1 MYHSSLPYNQSLEI
15 LLSNMS
21 YQAIHKQ
28 IDLSIIDAVKLGF
41 EYHQKGD
48 LAMAETIYRQIL
60 KVDPNQV
67 DCLHLLGMIAHKVYK
82 HVDAEDLILKAI
94 KLLPSAAE
102 MHNNLGEVQRALGKL
117 DQAVQS
123 YRRAIALK
131 KSYVDA
137 FENLKKAIADSKQLE
152 KANAEFKKMFRKNIP
167 KHYSLLE
174 LGNTLMMKGNYQV
187 ALQAYQAAY
196 AEKPGFQDARFG
208 TANALSALDKTDSAI
223 SYYQEALKLEPKPHE
238 RIWAN
243 LGETYYK
250 IGQFEKA
257 IEIYDN
263 ALEIKPDF
271 DVIQLRKG
279 ACFVGLMEMEKADAC
294 LDKALQSE
302 VLNKDVIRVVKAT
315 SMPAIMGTSE
325 DVAGIRQ
332 NMSDRLDVLLDSDIV
347 LEDPY
352 SQINAT
358 NFYLAFHGE
367 NDRAIQQKIAKVYE
381 KASPSLGYTADHCK
395 DYKFEGKSKI
405 KIGFL
410 SKFIYR
416 HSVARCFGKII
427 EYISQCEDFDVT
439 LFSVYDKEDE
449 VTKKTY
455 QHCKGGR
462 VVLPGHVNAAREMIA
477 ELKLD
482 VLIYLDIG
490 MEPLS
495 YFLAFSRLAPVQC
508 VMNGHPDTTGIKN
521 MDYYLSID
529 AFEPEDADSH
539 YSEKLVRMKRESIF
553 DRMIMPPV
561 LKSRE
566 ELGFPSDR
574 RLYICPVKLQ
584 KIHPD
589 FDVAISQILERD
601 SDADVLFFD
610 DHTYPVWQKKLQQ
623 RFDKTISPKVR
634 DRVKFLPWISNT
646 AGFLNVAACADVLLD
661 SFHFGANSTSILLY
675 ATGVPLVTLPGKY
688 NRGRN
693 AMGYS
698 RMMGIEEVIAS
709 DVDDYV
715 AKAISF
721 ASEIEQ
727 RVTVGEKIL
736 ANNHV
741 LYEDRTAADEV
752 EKFIRG
758 CFNH

>member
-1 MYHSSLPYNQSLEI
+1 
-15 LLSNMS
+15 MS
-21 YQAIHKQ
+21 YQAAPKQ
-28 IDLSIIDAVKLGF
+28 IDLSIVDAVKMGF

-60 KVDPNQV
+60 RVDPNQV
-67 DCLHLLGMIAHKVYK
+67 DCLHLLGMIAHKVAK
-82 HVDAEDLILKAI
+82 HVDAEELILKAI
-94 KLLPSAAE
+94 KLLPSAGE

-117 DQAVQS
+117 DQATTS
-123 YRRAIALK
+123 YRRALTLK
-131 KSYVDA
+131 SNYTDA
-137 FENLKKAIADSKQLE
+137 FENLKKAVADRKQLE
-152 KANAEFKKMFRKNIP
+152 KANAEFKKLFRKNVP
-167 KHYSLLE
+167 KHFTLLE
-174 LGNTLMMKGNYQV
+174 LGNALMVKGNYQV

-196 AEKPGFQDARFG
+196 SEKPGFQDARFG

-223 SYYQEALKLEPKPHE
+223 SYYQEALALEPKPHE

-250 IGQFEKA
+250 VGQFEKA
-257 IEIYDN
+257 IETYN
-263 ALEIKPDF
+263 KALEIKPDY
-271 DVIQLRKG
+271 DVIQLRMS
-279 ACFVGLMEMEKADAC
+279 ACYVGLMDMEKADAC

-315 SMPAIMGTSE
+315 KMPAIMGTSE
-325 DVAGIRQ
+325 EVAEIRQ
-332 NMSDRLDVLLDSDIV
+332 NMSDRLDELLNGDIV

-367 NDRAIQQKIAKVYE
+367 NDRAIQEKIAKVYE
-381 KASPSLGYTADHCK
+381 KATPSLLYTAPHCE
-395 DYKFEGKSKI
+395 DYKFEGKSRI
-405 KIGFL
+405 KIGFI

-427 EYISQCEDFDVT
+427 EYVSQCEDFDVT
-439 LFSVYDKEDE
+439 LLSVYDKEDE

-455 QHCKGGR
+455 QHCRGGR
-462 VVLPGHVNAAREMIA
+462 VVLPGHVNAARDMIA
-477 ELKLD
+477 ELQLD

-508 VMNGHPDTTGIKN
+508 VMNGHPDTTGISN

-589 FDVAISQILERD
+589 FDIAINEILERD
-601 SDADVLFFD
+601 SEADVLFFD
-610 DHTYPVWQKKLQQ
+610 DHTYPVWQKKLEQ
-623 RFDKTISPKVR
+623 RFAKTISPRVR
-634 DRVKFLPWISNT
+634 ERVKFLPWINST

-661 SFHFGANSTSILLY
+661 SFRFGANSTSILLY
-675 ATGVPLVTLPGKY
+675 ATGVPLVTLPGNF

-698 RMMGIEEVIAS
+698 RMMGVEEVIAN
-709 DVDDYV
+709 DVEDYV
-715 AKAISF
+715 AKSIRF
-721 ASEIEQ
+721 ASDIEM
-727 RVTVGEKIL
+727 RVAVGEKIL
-736 ANNHV
+736 ANNHL
-741 LYEDRTAADEV
+741 LYEDQTAAHEV
-752 EKFIRG
+752 EKFIRSHFG
-758 CFNH
+758 R